1 MFHLQV
7 RCTVEAQA
15 TNLPATRR
23 PLERS
28 LTMKFLKTL
37 SLVLVSTTL
46 LGSATLVRA
55 ESLTRAQVKAEL
67 IEAQR
72 NGAVVADGQTGG
84 TYRKLNPNRY
94 PPLQA
99 TSQKS
104 REQIKAELAAAQRDG
119 TLIANV
125 DTGATYRELA
135 PHRFPAPTVMP
146 GKTREEVKMELAEAI
161 RLGDVPINDIGRTPA
176 DLAPHIYASI
186 RAEHA
191 LAMKA
196 RKAEQTA
203 QGGGGSSV
211 AR

>member
-1 MFHLQV
+1 MK
-7 RCTVEAQA
+7 
-15 TNLPATRR
+15 
-23 PLERS
+23 S
-28 LTMKFLKTL
+28 LNTMSF
-37 SLVLVSTTL
+37 VLVSASL
-46 LGSATLVRA
+46 LGAATLVRA
-55 ESLTRAQVKAEL
+55 ESLTRSQVKAEL

-72 NGAVVADGQTGG
+72 NGTLIADGQTGA
-84 TYRKLNPNRY
+84 TYRDLNPDRY
-94 PPLQA
+94 PPMQA

-104 REQIKAELAAAQRDG
+104 REQVKAELAEAQRNG

-135 PHRFPAPTVMP
+135 PHRFPTPIVMP

-161 RLGDVPINDIGRTPA
+161 RLGDVPVDDIGRTPA
-176 DLAPHIYASI
+176 DLAPHIYASV

-203 QGGGGSSV
+203 QSEGGSSV
-211 AR
+211 AQ